1 MKKLQ
6 MISLIIGVL
15 VFAHMNFKNVGLM
28 AAEHDVR
35 ASFTMARSLPE
46 APDSMIIYET
56 LPPEMR
62 ESEVKTLMKAFG
74 IEGKVTDRQKQYV
87 IREGQ
92 KVLEIFKEPGTGYL
106 RFSNDAKLGAEQ
118 KAENLPSRDEAV
130 KKAKGVLEAQGLLLD
145 NMGLV
150 DVSYFECTAECGLQG
165 ELIEVGN
172 SAISVGFGFT
182 LDGNRVEGPGAKASV
197 VFGANSEIIGFSWIW
212 RKMKSYKKVKIISP
226 DEALAKFKRRWPA
239 EGDPEQMKQ
248 AAINTRVNIKDVRLT
263 YFAEPGCIPQMHVK
277 PVYIFEGDYVV
288 TRGTGENA
296 VQEGDHFVIVVPAVP
311 GEKE

>member
-1 MKKLQ
+1 
-6 MISLIIGVL
+6 MISLFIGVL
-15 VFAHMNFKNVGLM
+15 VLAHMNFKNVGLM
-28 AAEHDVR
+28 AAEHNVR
-35 ASFTMARSLPE
+35 ASFSMARSLPE
-46 APDSMIIYET
+46 APDSMMIYET
-56 LPPEMR
+56 ITPGIN
-62 ESEVKTLMKAFG
+62 ESELKTLMKAFG
-74 IEGKVTDRQKQYV
+74 INGKVTDRQRQYV
-87 IREGQ
+87 VREGQ

-106 RFSNDAKLGAEQ
+106 RFSNDAKLGTEQ

-130 KKAKGVLEAQGLLLD
+130 EKAKAFLEAQGMMHNDMFLA
-145 NMGLV
+145 
-150 DVSYFECTAECGLQG
+150 DVSYFESAKYDSQSKT
-165 ELIEVGN
+165 IEEGK
-172 SAISVGFGFT
+172 SAIKVGFGFS
-182 LDGNRVEGPGAKASV
+182 LEGMKVEGPGAKASV

-212 RKMKSYKKVKIISP
+212 RKMKPYKKVKIISP

-248 AAINTRVNIKDVRLT
+248 AATNTRVNIKDVRLT

-296 VQEGDHFVIVVPAVP
+296 VQEGDRFVIVVPAVP